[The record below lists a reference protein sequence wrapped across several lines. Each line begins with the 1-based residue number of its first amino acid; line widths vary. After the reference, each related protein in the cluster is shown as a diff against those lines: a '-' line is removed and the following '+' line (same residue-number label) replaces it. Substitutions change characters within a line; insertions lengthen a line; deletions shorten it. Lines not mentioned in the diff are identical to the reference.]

1 MAFFI
6 TSINIIVHLKFY
18 GCTVYQ
24 CLAGDYESYDDFIIE
39 YCKNCGGASFSS
51 ENNDES
57 MIECEYCGAGLND
70 GEFCP
75 ECGKATDIKICPKC
89 RIYAMYDAVT
99 SAKAIN
105 RGEILE
111 DRLF

>member
-39 YCKNCGGASFSS
+39 YCKNCGG
-51 ENNDES
+51 E
-57 MIECEYCGAGLND
+57 GLH
-70 GEFCP
+70 FP
-75 ECGKATDIKICPKC
+75 VKIMMKA
-89 RIYAMYDAVT
+89 
-99 SAKAIN
+99 
-105 RGEILE
+105 
-111 DRLF
+111 